1 MSGEQ
6 YVEPWYVEMQKAAD
20 AQSPAAIAAKA
31 AADQVY
37 QAKLQQEAA
46 YKKFGQAQ
54 RRADPLLSDCQ
65 RGDDGNCIVSG
76 GSRRR
81 SRKSRKSR
89 KSRRK

>member
-1 MSGEQ
+1 MSGQQ

-20 AQSPAAIAAKA
+20 AASPAAIAAKA

-46 YKKFGQAQ
+46 FKASQQTGTSNWFNTDSSPFGRGP
-54 RRADPLLSDCQ
+54 RR
-65 RGDDGNCIVSG
+65 G

-89 KSRRK
+89 RK